1 MGLFR
6 GIKPK
11 MTFKML
17 LKPKINSFSVEIA
30 LEFIIIF
37 IGLASG
43 LSYVLGSAISPR
55 TKNLKAEIKYL
66 EGKYHR
72 LRQDKSAE
80 QEEQGQGFNLG
91 SLFGGDV
98 GQLIADFV
106 KNNPEV
112 IQNLLGGL
120 KKQNNINDNF
130 SQGQLR

>member
-1 MGLFR
+1 
-6 GIKPK
+6 
-11 MTFKML
+11 ML

>member
-1 MGLFR
+1 MGCFGAL
-6 GIKPK
+6 KPK

-30 LEFIIIF
+30 IEFIVIL

-80 QEEQGQGFNLG
+80 QEDQNQGFNLSG
-91 SLFGGDV
+91 LLGGDV
-98 GQLIADFV
+98 GQLIAEFV

-112 IQNLLGGL
+112 IQNLLGGI